1 MGPLLNGAADPVT
14 KDMEQGEELNGFFVL
29 VFTGKMC
36 IEESEASR
44 TSGEFWSNEDSSLT
58 EDSQVREHTNW
69 TWTNP

>member
-36 IEESEASR
+36 IEEPEASQ

-58 EDSQVREHTNW
+58 EDGQAREHTNW